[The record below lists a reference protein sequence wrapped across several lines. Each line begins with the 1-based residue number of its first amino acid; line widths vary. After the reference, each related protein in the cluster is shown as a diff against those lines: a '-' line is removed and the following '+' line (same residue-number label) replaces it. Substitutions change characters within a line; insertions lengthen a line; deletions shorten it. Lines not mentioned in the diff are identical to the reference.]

1 MGNLLVRNGNLLVGN
16 NLEVEE
22 WQIKNIGYSR
32 EYNLSHWD
40 RQEIDKNIEYYFTG
54 NRFTKIPL
62 KFYSQYTHGFW
73 YGFYEDT
80 SAYDQYILI

>member
-1 MGNLLVRNGNLLVGN
+1 MGN
-16 NLEVEE
+16 NLVLNGNIESREIEE
-22 WQIKNIGYSR
+22 YQIKNIGYCK
-32 EYNLSHWD
+32 EHKLTDWD
-40 RQEIDKNIEYYFTG
+40 KQDKDKNVEYYFTG